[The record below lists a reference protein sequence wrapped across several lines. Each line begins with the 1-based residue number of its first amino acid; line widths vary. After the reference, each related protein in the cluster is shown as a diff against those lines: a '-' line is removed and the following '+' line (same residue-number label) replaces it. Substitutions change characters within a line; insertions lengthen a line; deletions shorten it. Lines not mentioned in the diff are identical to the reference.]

1 MSGLGKR
8 HWDEVIGVLRFIIPV
23 YDRVNR
29 AISLGK
35 DMEYRMKA
43 IHNRLFAGNVVL
55 DAGSGY
61 GHMSRLALQETNGHA
76 HIIMYD
82 PISEMLSK
90 VKEASN
96 NYMDH
101 ESLSGVFEYMPF
113 QNDIFDAV
121 MCAYSL
127 RDAINLQSAIAE
139 MHRILKKDGK
149 LIIVDLGKPDNVIF
163 KALISFYIKYVM
175 GVIAFI
181 VAGKAG
187 LKFKTIHG
195 TYIKWPKNSEL
206 NLLLRQRFDKVHFS
220 RLMFGGAVIIAA
232 YK

>member
-1 MSGLGKR
+1 
-8 HWDEVIGVLRFIIPV
+8 
-23 YDRVNR
+23 
-29 AISLGK
+29 
-35 DMEYRMKA
+35 
-43 IHNRLFAGNVVL
+43 
-55 DAGSGY
+55 
-61 GHMSRLALQETNGHA
+61 
-76 HIIMYD
+76 MYD

-96 NYMDH
+96 NYMDQ

-206 NLLLRQRFDKVHFS
+206 NLLLRQRFAKVHFS

>member
-1 MSGLGKR
+1 
-8 HWDEVIGVLRFIIPV
+8 
-23 YDRVNR
+23 
-29 AISLGK
+29 
-35 DMEYRMKA
+35 
-43 IHNRLFAGNVVL
+43 
-55 DAGSGY
+55 
-61 GHMSRLALQETNGHA
+61 
-76 HIIMYD
+76 
-82 PISEMLSK
+82 
-90 VKEASN
+90 
-96 NYMDH
+96 
-101 ESLSGVFEYMPF
+101 MPF

-220 RLMFGGAVIIAA
+220 KLMFGGAVIIAA

>member
-8 HWDEVIGVLRFIIPV
+8 HWDEVIGVLRSIIPV

-43 IHNRLFAGNVVL
+43 IHNRLFAGNFVL

-61 GHMSRLALQETNGHA
+61 GQMSRLALQETKGHA

-101 ESLSGVFEYMPF
+101 ASLSGVFEYMPF
-113 QNDIFDAV
+113 QNDTFDAV

-127 RDAINLQSAIAE
+127 RDAINLQLAIAE
-139 MHRILKKDGK
+139 IHRILKKDGK